1 MTMPN
6 TKPGATLGATPGSS
20 RLTGGLGLKPEHYV
34 EALESREPG
43 LWFEVHAEN
52 YMSAGGPRLGWLEAI
67 RGEHPLSLHGVGL
80 SLGADA
86 SPDAAHLNRLAV
98 LVDRFEP
105 ALVSE
110 HLAWSAWGGAFL
122 PDLLPVPRTHAA
134 LLRVVDNI
142 SQVQERLG
150 RPIAIENPS
159 HYLTLPWHEY
169 TEADFLGELVR
180 RAGCRVLLDVNNVY
194 VSGRNLGLA
203 PEELL
208 AELLAVVPRD
218 AITEIH
224 LAGHSDDP
232 THGPRLL
239 VDSHD
244 APVAEAVWTLYQ
256 QAIERIGAR
265 PTLIERDGNLP
276 DFAAL
281 LQERGR
287 AHDTLHPCLVVE
299 PA

>member
-1 MTMPN
+1 MSILLS
-6 TKPGATLGATPGSS
+6 TKPVSKPVTV

-67 RGEHPLSLHGVGL
+67 RGIHPLSLHGVGL

-86 SPDAAHLNRLAV
+86 PPDEAHLNRLAA

-150 RPIAIENPS
+150 CPIAIENPS
-159 HYLTLPWHEY
+159 HYLSLPWHEY
-169 TEADFLGELVR
+169 AEADFLGELVR

-194 VSGRNLGLA
+194 VSGRNLGMA
-203 PEELL
+203 PEEMLVDLL
-208 AELLAVVPRD
+208 ATVPGD
-218 AITEIH
+218 AIVEIH
-224 LAGHSDDP
+224 LAGHSEDP

-244 APVAEAVWTLYQ
+244 APVAEAVWKLYQ
-256 QAIERIGAR
+256 QAIECIGAR
-265 PTLIERDGNLP
+265 PTMIERDGNLP

-287 AHDTLHPCLVVE
+287 AHAHLQRCLVVE